1 MLNYLMLIIQ
11 KYKVNNIFMNFNLTI
26 DEKKLVFNA
35 IKYWQMHKTTFNGN
49 DYKKCDNILNR
60 LFAEP
65 HDIEDP
71 ES

>member
-1 MLNYLMLIIQ
+1 
-11 KYKVNNIFMNFNLTI
+11 MNFNLTI

-35 IKYWQMHKTTFNGN
+35 IKYWQIHKTTFNGH